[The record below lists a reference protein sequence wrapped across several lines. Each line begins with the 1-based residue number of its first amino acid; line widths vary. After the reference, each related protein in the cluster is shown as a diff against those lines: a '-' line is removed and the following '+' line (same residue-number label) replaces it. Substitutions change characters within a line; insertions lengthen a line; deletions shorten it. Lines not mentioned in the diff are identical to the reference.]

1 MARRTY
7 RQAIEEHP
15 DRLIMLCGNNGQ
27 KCSCSRLANPSPTRL
42 DGKPG
47 DISLSFLMTP
57 PQFWGVFL
65 PAPDAQDTSVME
77 AANRYT
83 VDLFQVGGGVARVFE
98 GGDRLEIALAIYQ
111 SALVK
116 HPDKLVVLCDQSH
129 VLARSDQRPSVPDGI
144 TLLKRGVSLSAGRSD
159 AL

>member
-1 MARRTY
+1 M
-7 RQAIEEHP
+7 
-15 DRLIMLCGNNGQ
+15 
-27 KCSCSRLANPSPTRL
+27 S
-42 DGKPG
+42 
-47 DISLSFLMTP
+47 

-65 PAPDAQDTSVME
+65 PAPDAQDTSAMV

-83 VDLFQVGGGVARVFE
+83 VDLFEVGGGVARVFE

-116 HPDKLVVLCDQSH
+116 HPDKLVMLCDQSH